1 MQIDEIRTSKLILTG
16 YAKKLE
22 NALSVDVAIAGGG
35 PSGLVA
41 AYDLARAG
49 KKVVV
54 FEKRL
59 SPGGGMWGGA
69 MGFNELAVEKDVADI
84 LEEMGIRYRVEGNDI
99 IADSV
104 EATGAL
110 IYNAVHA
117 GATILNIMNIE
128 DVAIRDNR
136 VMGLVINW
144 TTIELAK
151 LIVDPLVI
159 EARAVVEGTGH
170 DCHIAKLIVKHGFK
184 LNTSTGGIIGEGA
197 MWAEKG
203 EAFVVENTKSIFPGV
218 YAAGMAACGIFGGPR
233 MGPIFGGMLKSGR
246 KVAKIILDA
255 LR

>member
-1 MQIDEIRTSKLILTG
+1 MQIDEIRTSKLILAG
-16 YAKKLE
+16 YAKKLD
-22 NALSVDVAIAGGG
+22 NALSVDVAIAGAG
-35 PSGLVA
+35 PSGLMA

-49 KKVVV
+49 KKVAV

-84 LEEMGIRYRVEGNDI
+84 MEEMGIRFRVEGNDI

-104 EATGAL
+104 EATASL
-110 IYNAVHA
+110 IYRAVHA
-117 GATILNIMNIE
+117 GATLLNIMNIE

-136 VMGLVINW
+136 LMGLVINW
-144 TTIELAK
+144 STVELAK

-159 EARAVVEGTGH
+159 EARAVVESTGH
-170 DCHIAKLIVKHGFK
+170 DCNIAKLIIKHGFK
-184 LNTSTGGIIGEGA
+184 LDTPTGGIIGEGA
-197 MWAEKG
+197 MWAEKA

-218 YAAGMAACGIFGGPR
+218 YASGMAACGVFGGPR

-246 KVAKIILDA
+246 KVAQVILKD
-255 LR
+255 LK